1 MQVNNNGDVTFNTAL
16 SAFSA
21 QAFPTSGLN
30 KKMIAPFWTDIN
42 TGNGGR
48 LWYRTTT
55 SFSILQLGT
64 NTISNVFSNFAT
76 FSATWMMVV
85 TWEEVAAYGCSN
97 TSIITCQQVKYMN
110 GKINQ
115 LYDIIYKMYGGCP
128 KII

>member
-1 MQVNNNGDVTFNTAL
+1 
-16 SAFSA
+16 
-21 QAFPTSGLN
+21 
-30 KKMIAPFWTDIN
+30 MIAAFWTDID
-42 TGNGGR
+42 TDPGGS
-48 LWYRTTT
+48 LWYRTSTD
-55 SFSILQLGT
+55 SSILQLGT
-64 NTISNVFSNFAT
+64 NIIRTTFPSFVT

-85 TWEEVAAYGCSN
+85 TWEEVASYGCSN